1 MFWIFYKGLGELSS
15 KRSINESFSGFL
27 RHAGSLHK
35 LFRLQILQ
43 KLKIMHWTF
52 NNYGI
57 KTPIIVILP

>member
-43 KLKIMHWTF
+43 KLKIMH
-52 NNYGI
+52 
-57 KTPIIVILP
+57 